1 MKWFYQSMKNENTK
15 NMSEHEKQN
24 WRFNA
29 HEFFLNFK
37 LLLLMYTTYQ
47 MFATRWKIYGH
58 DFNNG
63 KQLMPVMMTVDWN
76 SSLTDRLCVGISL
89 FYLYF
94 RKPILL
100 LSYKIILRQNYY
112 NINPLSYFVCICKSR
127 RITYNQYN
135 YNFESSC
142 F

>member
-1 MKWFYQSMKNENTK
+1 
-15 NMSEHEKQN
+15 MSEHEKQN

-58 DFNNG
+58 DFDNG

-76 SSLTDRLCVGISL
+76 SFLTDKLCVGIS
-89 FYLYF
+89 FF
-94 RKPILL
+94 
-100 LSYKIILRQNYY
+100 
-112 NINPLSYFVCICKSR
+112 
-127 RITYNQYN
+127 
-135 YNFESSC
+135 
-142 F
+142 